1 MPIQFDKNGIITQN
15 LNEILDEREQ
25 DLREFY
31 EDDFVISADDPVGN
45 LQLADADRELAIQ
58 ELVLFIAMQLDPD
71 QATGMWLDFI
81 CVLNGIERLK
91 PSKTTCYFTI
101 NGIAGISKSIGEI
114 TLVDTKTDEW
124 LTNSEA
130 FTIGSDGTAVAQFQA
145 TSYGPIEFQAL
156 SDYEL
161 KTPSIGIT
169 SVVYNQEKAQVT
181 GSYRETDVQ
190 LRARRYLLLQGQATS
205 VKNSI
210 ESAVRVV
217 QNVQYAKVYEND
229 TMQTKDGI
237 PAKAFE
243 TVVAGGDDNLIADA
257 IFTKRPVGIQAYGTT
272 TVDIQDEDG
281 DTITIGFTRPTPV
294 QCDLKIAYQVKDL
307 NEDTSW
313 TDDLKSDL
321 IAYFDSLDIGE
332 DVYVY
337 NMYCILQ
344 KYPKILNVTTFQA
357 KKNSEDETKW
367 ADKVVI
373 AKREVARLLTDNI
386 TLTPSQQ
393 V

>member
-81 CVLNGIERLK
+81 CALNGIERLK

-101 NGIAGISKSIGEI
+101 NGTAGISKSIGEI

-130 FTIGSDGTAVAQFQA
+130 FTISSDGTAVAQFKA
-145 TSYGPIEFQAL
+145 TSYGPLEFQAL

-169 SVVYNQEKAQVT
+169 SVVYNQTKAQVT
-181 GSYRETDVQ
+181 GSYRETDTQ
-190 LRARRYLLLQGQATS
+190 LRARRYLLLQGKATS
-205 VKNSI
+205 VKKSI
-210 ESAVRVV
+210 ESAVKVV

-229 TMQTKDGI
+229 TRQTVDGI
-237 PAKAFE
+237 PEKAFE
-243 TVVAGGDDNLIADA
+243 TVVSGGDDNLIANA
-257 IFTKRPVGIQAYGTT
+257 IFTKKPIGIQAYGTT

-281 DTITIGFTRPTPV
+281 DSVTIGFTRPTAI
-294 QCDLKIAYQVKDL
+294 QCDLEIEYQVANL
-307 NEDTSW
+307 NEDQSW

-321 IAYFDSLDIGE
+321 IAYFDGLDIGE

-357 KKNSEDETKW
+357 KKNTEDETKW

-386 TLTPSQQ
+386 TLTPSLQ